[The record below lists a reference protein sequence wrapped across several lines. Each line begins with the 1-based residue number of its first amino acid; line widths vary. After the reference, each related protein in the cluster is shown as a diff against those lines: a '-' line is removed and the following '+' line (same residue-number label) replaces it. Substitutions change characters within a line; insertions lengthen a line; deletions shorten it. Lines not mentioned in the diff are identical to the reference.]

1 MALPVISKQML
12 DIAKEIRA
20 EATAGA
26 ADAGMNAYNNF
37 RRLLKERGFTVAP
50 KMAAELYRRAVPGGF
65 EAPLQEAEKKDEE
78 VPEEEEDHPDEG
90 EEEEEEAEDEEV
102 DPEGQDYE
110 PPEPGKNGQGE
121 EKEEEDEG
129 ETVESLMKDFFTPIL
144 ETETLDDYEERI
156 IQGIALGKESDRHRL
171 DTIAMDFIAQAH
183 FHLSVVRLGLDAP
196 QVRVHIKSFSK
207 RVRETD
213 VAFAKRYLAAT
224 RVYVRIAERLS
235 LIHI

>member
-37 RRLLKERGFTVAP
+37 RRLLKERGLTVAP

-78 VPEEEEDHPDEG
+78 IPDEEEDQPEDG
-90 EEEEEEAEDEEV
+90 EEEEEAEDEEV

-110 PPEPGKNGQGE
+110 SPGPGKDGLDEEGE
-121 EKEEEDEG
+121 QEDEG

-144 ETETLDDYEERI
+144 ETEQRPWTTSRSESSR
-156 IQGIALGKESDRHRL
+156 AL
-171 DTIAMDFIAQAH
+171 
-183 FHLSVVRLGLDAP
+183 P
-196 QVRVHIKSFSK
+196 
-207 RVRETD
+207 
-213 VAFAKRYLAAT
+213 
-224 RVYVRIAERLS
+224 
-235 LIHI
+235 